1 MKKFIFASAAAVSSL
16 LMVSCSSEDMPNAQ
30 GDESVVAVSVKLPD
44 GLQTRAYGDGFK
56 ATRLTYAV
64 YEHGKQQPLAVCT
77 DGANQ
82 TATVGHATMIDL
94 ETTLSLRLTTGK
106 SYDFVFWADTPDSEV
121 YTFDAAGQTI
131 TANYE
136 TDANVEELDA
146 FFTAKTD
153 YKVAGDATISAQ
165 LRRPFAQVNI
175 LTDDLEANKN
185 AGFDTQMSSLRVQDV
200 PNTLNLLTGVTT
212 GEGEVSFA
220 AAGLPTGT
228 VTINDKAYEYVGM
241 NYIMVPAAK
250 TTRDMVFTVYS
261 ATNESQSFN
270 FNSVPTQRNYRTNIY
285 GSLLT
290 NGIDVKVEILPGF
303 EGEYNGY
310 PFPSTVNGEE
320 FNTFAEVVDAVNAA
334 ATDIVN
340 IELGGD
346 AEWATGNAGDGASTI
361 FTNAGATVNIDLKGH
376 TMVMTGQGGF
386 KSAAK
391 VNFKNGTIVDKTA
404 YGYENG
410 ETAWEFTYLEFE
422 GGEMTFDNIVFNNT
436 VMFSSERATVKN
448 STFRGIATLSSNQAN
463 EYAAWVETATD
474 FENCTFEGCS
484 RGIKI
489 CHFYNTVERAD
500 VVNIKNCQFKDIPMK
515 PGVSIDAITGTPGV
529 KSFSKVVIEGCT
541 FTNVYPSATT
551 ENDHIYTTDDL
562 VPELIGNTVN

>member
-1 MKKFIFASAAAVSSL
+1 MKKIIFASAAALSTL
-16 LMVSCSSEDMPNAQ
+16 LMVSCSNEDMPNAQ

-44 GLQTRAYGDGFK
+44 GLQTRDYGDGFK

-64 YEHGKQQPLAVCT
+64 YEHGKKQPLAVCT
-77 DGANQ
+77 DGTNQ
-82 TATVGHATMIDL
+82 TATVGHATMVNL

-106 SYDFVFWADTPDSEV
+106 SYDFVFWADTPDSQV

-136 TDANVEELDA
+136 TDANVENLDA
-146 FFTAKTD
+146 FFTAKTG

-175 LTDDLEANKN
+175 LTDDLAANKN

-200 PNTLNLLTGVTT
+200 PNTLNLLTGVTS

-220 AAGLPTGT
+220 AASLPTGT
-228 VTINDKAYEYVGM
+228 VMINDKAYEYVGM
-241 NYIMVPAAK
+241 NYILVPAAK
-250 TTRDMVFTVYS
+250 TTRDMEFTVYS
-261 ATNESQSFN
+261 ATDESQSFN

-310 PFPSTVNGEE
+310 PFPSSVNGED
-320 FNTFAEVVDAVNAA
+320 FDTFDEAVAAANAA
-334 ATDIVN
+334 TTDIVN

-346 AEWATGNAGDGASTI
+346 AEWATGNAGGGANTI
-361 FTNAGATVNIDLKGH
+361 FTNAAATVNIDLKGH
-376 TMVMTGQGGF
+376 TMTMTGQGGF

-436 VMFSSERATVKN
+436 VMFCNANTVVSN
-448 STFRGIATLSSNQAN
+448 STFKGIATNPSNQAS
-463 EYAAWVETATD
+463 EYAAWVMTATD
-474 FENCTFEGCS
+474 FRDCNFEGCS

-489 CHFYNTVERAD
+489 ANPYNTVERAD
-500 VVNIKNCQFKDIPMK
+500 VVNIKNCQFTDIPMK
-515 PGVSIDAITGTPGV
+515 PGVVIDQLGYNRV
-529 KSFSKVVIEGCT
+529 KSFNNVVINGCT
-541 FTNVYPSATT
+541 FTNVYPKATT
-551 ENDHIYTTDDL
+551 TLGHIYETNDL
-562 VPELIGNTVN
+562 VPTLISNRVN